1 MFTAVLVIVLA
12 DLFVIGFC
20 VVFFARAGQALER
33 RAADQRDALERVRG
47 ALESLVREAEAR
59 AREFEQLLGVR
70 EKHLRALLQRLAE
83 EEERLRDASP
93 TPPASPAVT
102 MARPGGV
109 RVGDAKR
116 LAEAG
121 LGPVDVA
128 RTLGADPAEVR
139 LVLDL
144 ERRFLGGEPQPGAA
158 PRAGGGR

>member
-20 VVFFARAGQALER
+20 VVFLARAGQGLER
-33 RAADQRDALERVRG
+33 RAADQRQALERVRG
-47 ALESLVREAEAR
+47 ALESLVREAETR

-70 EKHLRALLQRLAE
+70 EKHLRALLQRLVE

-93 TPPASPAVT
+93 MPAASSA
-102 MARPGGV
+102 AARLRPGGV
-109 RVGDAKR
+109 SAEDAKR
-116 LAEAG
+116 LANAG
-121 LGPVDVA
+121 LRPVDVA

-144 ERRFLGGEPQPGAA
+144 ERRFEGGAPPPGAA
-158 PRAGGGR
+158 PDTGGGR